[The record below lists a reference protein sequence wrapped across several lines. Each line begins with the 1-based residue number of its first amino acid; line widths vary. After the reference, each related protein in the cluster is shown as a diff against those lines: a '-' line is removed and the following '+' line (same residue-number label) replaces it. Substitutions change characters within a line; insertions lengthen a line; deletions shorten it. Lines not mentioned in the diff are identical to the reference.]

1 MSRDD
6 MDNFEQ
12 KEIKKIRPIKNNWYD
27 WLINYIPEHIREN
40 VGGFKDKIVS
50 LFKTNTP
57 KQTVY
62 GSGKKLSKPKTTTK
76 KQSEENIIN
85 SITSLF
91 IQNKEN
97 KEIKDRIIRDI
108 RTLFEQEDKEDYYK
122 PKRVSNFWNNNYNGD
137 SNK

>member
-12 KEIKKIRPIKNNWYD
+12 KEIKKTRPIKNNWYD

>member
-1 MSRDD
+1 

-12 KEIKKIRPIKNNWYD
+12 KEIKKTRPIKNNWYD

>member
-1 MSRDD
+1 

>member
-1 MSRDD
+1 

-62 GSGKKLSKPKTTTK
+62 GSGKKLSKSKTTTK

>member
-1 MSRDD
+1 

-12 KEIKKIRPIKNNWYD
+12 KEIKKIGPIKNNWYD